1 MESEQSVKV
10 SRKISSK
17 SIIVERIKKWL
28 RLIPSYLFLGLWSL
42 FTLFAIL
49 WVIASSFK
57 TNRELFSGVWSLPTT
72 LNFDNYIK
80 AWTTVKMGKY
90 FFNSL
95 EVVLISL
102 AIILFLSAPV
112 SYILSRVRFR
122 GSGLLL
128 LIFTAGIGIPVQLLY
143 IPLFFIMTK
152 LHIINSLYG
161 LGILYI
167 ALSIP
172 FTVFI
177 LTGFFGSLPR
187 ELEEA
192 AVIDGCT
199 DFQVYWKVMLPLA
212 SPGLI
217 TAAIFNFIGLWNEYQ
232 VALVFINNPDLRTLP
247 LGLYALSNAMQ
258 YTGDW
263 VGLMAG
269 VVIIMVPTILLYTI
283 LSERMIS
290 GITMGSVKA

>member
-1 MESEQSVKV
+1 MGNEQSVETPHRI
-10 SRKISSK
+10 SRKSTVIEK
-17 SIIVERIKKWL
+17 VKKWL
-28 RLIPSYLFLGLWSL
+28 RLTPSYLVLGLWSL
-42 FTLFAIL
+42 FTMFAIL
-49 WVIASSFK
+49 WTIAASFK

-102 AIILFLSAPV
+102 VIILFISAPV
-112 SYILSRVRFR
+112 AYILGRVKFR
-122 GSGLLL
+122 GSGVLL

>member
-1 MESEQSVKV
+1 MKKTRGS
-10 SRKISSK
+10 SRALNID
-17 SIIVERIKKWL
+17 RILKWV
-28 RLIPSYLFLGLWSL
+28 RLIPSYVILGSWSL

-57 TNRELFSGVWSLPTT
+57 TNRELFQTVWGLPSS
-72 LNFDNYIK
+72 FQIKNYIK
-80 AWTTVKMGKY
+80 AWTTVKMGSY
-90 FFNSL
+90 FFNSVQ
-95 EVVLISL
+95 VVLISVV
-102 AIILFLSAPV
+102 IILFLSAPV
-112 SYILSRVRFR
+112 SYVLSRIKFR
-122 GSGLLL
+122 GSELLL

-143 IPLFFIMTK
+143 IPLFFIMSK
-152 LHIINSLYG
+152 LGVIDSLFG
-161 LGILYI
+161 LGIIYVSI
-167 ALSIP
+167 SIP

-177 LTGFFGSLPR
+177 LSGFFATLPK

-192 AVIDGCT
+192 AIIDGCS
-199 DFQVYWKVMLPLA
+199 DFQVYWRVMLPLA

-217 TAAIFNFIGLWNEYQ
+217 TAAIFNFIFIWNEYQ

-269 VVIIMVPTILLYTI
+269 VVIIMVPTIFLYVL
-283 LSERMIS
+283 LSEKMIA
-290 GITMGSVKA
+290 GITMGAVK

>member
-1 MESEQSVKV
+1 M
-10 SRKISSK
+10 
-17 SIIVERIKKWL
+17 
-28 RLIPSYLFLGLWSL
+28 
-42 FTLFAIL
+42 
-49 WVIASSFK
+49 
-57 TNRELFSGVWSLPTT
+57 
-72 LNFDNYIK
+72 
-80 AWTTVKMGKY
+80 
-90 FFNSL
+90 
-95 EVVLISL
+95 
-102 AIILFLSAPV
+102 
-112 SYILSRVRFR
+112 
-122 GSGLLL
+122 
-128 LIFTAGIGIPVQLLY
+128 IFTAGIGIPVQLLY

>member
-1 MESEQSVKV
+1 MDSEGS
-10 SRKISSK
+10 ISSIK
-17 SIIVERIKKWL
+17 QPVARSSFVDKVKKWASL
-28 RLIPSYLFLGLWSL
+28 VPSYLILGLWSL
-42 FTLFAIL
+42 FTVFSIL

-57 TNRELFSGVWSLPTT
+57 TNRELFTAVWSLPSA

-80 AWTTVKMGKY
+80 AWTTVKMGQY
-90 FFNSL
+90 FSNSL
-95 EVVLISL
+95 IVVLTSVFIV
-102 AIILFLSAPV
+102 LFLSAPV
-112 SYILSRVRFR
+112 SYILTRVKFK

-143 IPLFFIMTK
+143 IPLFILLTQ
-152 LHIINSLYG
+152 IGVINSLWG
-161 LGILYI
+161 LGLLYVS
-167 ALSIP
+167 LSIP

-177 LTGFFGSLPR
+177 LSGFFASLPK

-192 AVIDGCT
+192 ATIDGCT
-199 DFQVYWKVMLPLA
+199 DFQVYWKVLLPLA

-217 TAAIFNFIGLWNEYQ
+217 TAAIFNFIFLWNEYQ
-232 VALVFINNPDLRTLP
+232 IALVFINDPDLRTLP

-269 VVIIMVPTILLYTI
+269 VVIIMVPTIILYTI
-283 LSERMIS
+283 LSEKMIA
-290 GITMGSVKA
+290 GITMGSVK

>member
-1 MESEQSVKV
+1 MTNEQSLETPHRI
-10 SRKISSK
+10 SRK
-17 SIIVERIKKWL
+17 SIVIERVKKWL
-28 RLIPSYLFLGLWSL
+28 RLTPSYLVLVLWSF
-42 FTLFAIL
+42 FTMFAIL
-49 WVIASSFK
+49 WTIASSFK
-57 TNRELFSGVWSLPTT
+57 TNRELFTEVWSLPTT
-72 LNFDNYIK
+72 ISFDNYIK

-102 AIILFLSAPV
+102 VIILFISAPV
-112 SYILSRVRFR
+112 AYILSRVRFR
-122 GSGLLL
+122 GSGVLL

-192 AVIDGCT
+192 SVIDGCT
-199 DFQVYWKVMLPLA
+199 DFQVYWKIMLPLA

-247 LGLYALSNAMQ
+247 LGLYSLSNAMQ